1 MTKAKAPFPGM
12 EEIVA
17 YLNDNPGKVGK
28 RELARAFHIKGD
40 DRVQLKNML
49 KELKRSGKMEKA
61 SGKKLILA
69 DGLPETCPCLITGT
83 DSDGELIARPLNWN
97 KQTSCPQILITDPG
111 RLRPA
116 PQEGDM
122 VLLKLTPKGKRF
134 FHGAVL
140 RRLSEQPNRIVGVF
154 DTTSGKGGRILSV
167 DRRLHQNYIVD
178 RAHTGKAK
186 NGDVVIAKVPQN
198 AFDGTE
204 KYAKIIQV
212 IGPADAP
219 HAASLIALHL
229 HAIPVDFTEKALR
242 QAQKTKLPDMK
253 KRTDLRD
260 IPLVTIDGEDARDF
274 DDAVFAEPDED
285 KKNKDGFH
293 IIAAIADVA
302 YFVRPHSDLDDCA
315 RERGN
320 SVYFPDR
327 CIPMLP
333 EKLSADLC
341 SLKPNADRPCLAAHL
356 WINKN
361 GRLIRYKF
369 VRAMM
374 RSAARLNYH
383 EVQNV
388 FDGGLSKMN
397 QELRSHLLNLK
408 KAYEILALARK
419 QRGALELDVIEREI
433 ELDDKGQVKS
443 ILPRER
449 LDSHKA
455 VEEFMIL
462 ANVAAAEALEEYD
475 VPAMYRVHEPPSAEK
490 AAALQTFL
498 STIGIKAGKAGKL
511 NSTDLNKILDK
522 VRNTPRAAMI
532 SELILRSQS
541 QARYSPENSG
551 HFGLALEK
559 YVHFTSPIRRYA
571 DLLVHRG
578 LISALRLGN
587 DGLIDEDGNLTAD
600 LEDLGDHIS
609 ATERRAT
616 AAERDA
622 EERYLSA
629 YLKDRIGEKFS
640 GTINGVNRFGL
651 FVTLDD
657 IGAEGLIPISTLPND
672 YYIYEEER
680 RRLFGSSTG
689 NTYELGEHIFMTLA
703 EAAPVTGGLLFHI
716 LDSGAVKRRSAAQK
730 KKKAPR
736 KTRETDKRKAKRK

>member
-1 MTKAKAPFPGM
+1 MTKAKAPFPSM
-12 EEIVA
+12 DDLVA

-40 DRVQLKNML
+40 DRLKLKDML
-49 KELKRSGKMEKA
+49 KELKHSGKTEQA

-83 DSDGELIARPLNWN
+83 DSDGELVARPLNWN
-97 KQTSCPQILITDPG
+97 RQTPCPQILITDLG

-116 PQEGDM
+116 PREGDM
-122 VLLKLTPKGKRF
+122 VMLKLTPKGKRF
-134 FHGAVL
+134 FYGAVV
-140 RRLSEQPNRIVGVF
+140 RRLSEQPNRVVGLF

-186 NGDVVIAKVPQN
+186 NGDVVIAEVAPN
-198 AFDGTE
+198 AFGHAE
-204 KYAKIIQV
+204 KYAKIVQV
-212 IGPADAP
+212 IGPANAP
-219 HAASLIALHL
+219 RAASLIALHL
-229 HAIPVDFTEKALR
+229 HGIPVEFTEEALKQAEKA
-242 QAQKTKLPDMK
+242 KLPDMK
-253 KRTDLRD
+253 KRSDLRD

-293 IIAAIADVA
+293 IIVAIADVA
-302 YFVRPHSDLDDCA
+302 YFVRPHTALDDCA

-341 SLKPNADRPCLAAHL
+341 SLKPDVDRPCLAAHL

-361 GRLIRYKF
+361 GKLLKYKF

-388 FDGGLSKMN
+388 FDGKMPEMN
-397 QELRSHLLNLK
+397 DALRAHILDLK
-408 KAYEILALARK
+408 SAFEILAQAREK
-419 QRGALELDVIEREI
+419 RGALDLDVIEREI
-433 ELDDKGQVKS
+433 KLDQKGQVAS
-443 ILPRER
+443 ITPRER
-449 LDSHKA
+449 LDSHKT

-462 ANVAAAEALEEYD
+462 ANVAAAEALEEYN

-490 AAALQTFL
+490 AVALQSFL
-498 STIGIKAGKAGKL
+498 ETIGIKAGKTGKL
-511 NSTDLNKILDK
+511 DGDDLNKILDK
-522 VRNTPRAAMI
+522 VRNTPRAPMI
-532 SELILRSQS
+532 NELILRSQS
-541 QARYSPENSG
+541 QARYSPENLG

-559 YVHFTSPIRRYA
+559 YAHFTSPIRRYA

-578 LISALRLGN
+578 LISALRLGS
-587 DGLIDEDGNLTAD
+587 DGLIDEDGDMTAD
-600 LEDLGDHIS
+600 LEDLGEHIS
-609 ATERRAT
+609 ATERRAA

-629 YLKDRIGEKFS
+629 YLKDRIGERFG
-640 GTINGVNRFGL
+640 GTINGVSRFGL

-672 YYIYEEER
+672 YYVCEEER
-680 RRLFGSSTG
+680 HRLFGSSTG
-689 NTYELGEHIFMTLA
+689 NTYELGEHVFMTLA
-703 EAAPVTGGLLFHI
+703 EASPVTGGLLFHL
-716 LDSGAVKRRSAAQK
+716 LDAGTDKRRHTVK
-730 KKKAPR
+730 KEKKAPR
-736 KTRETDKRKAKRK
+736 KTNKRKTKRK

>member
-1 MTKAKAPFPGM
+1 MTKAKAPFPSM
-12 EEIVA
+12 DDLVA

-40 DRVQLKNML
+40 DRLKLKEML
-49 KELKRSGKMEKA
+49 KELKHSGKTEKA

-69 DGLPETCPCLITGT
+69 DGLPEACPCLITGT
-83 DSDGELIARPLNWN
+83 DSDGELVARPLNWN
-97 KQTSCPQILITDPG
+97 KQTPCPQILITDLG

-116 PQEGDM
+116 PREGDM
-122 VLLKLTPKGKRF
+122 VMLKLTPKGKRF
-134 FHGAVL
+134 FHGAVI
-140 RRLSEQPNRIVGVF
+140 RRLSEQPNRVVGLF

-186 NGDVVIAKVPQN
+186 NGDVVIAEVTQN
-198 AFDGTE
+198 TFGHAE

-212 IGPADAP
+212 IGPANAP
-219 HAASLIALHL
+219 RAASLIALHL
-229 HAIPVDFTEKALR
+229 HGIPVEFTEDALKQAEKA
-242 QAQKTKLPDMK
+242 KLPDMK
-253 KRTDLRD
+253 KRSDLRD

-293 IIAAIADVA
+293 IIVAIADVA
-302 YFVRPHSDLDDCA
+302 YFVRPHTALDDCA

-341 SLKPNADRPCLAAHL
+341 SLKPDVDRPCLAAHL

-361 GRLIRYKF
+361 GKLLKYKF

-388 FDGGLSKMN
+388 FDGGLPEMN
-397 QELRSHLLNLK
+397 DALRAHILNLK
-408 KAYEILALARK
+408 AAYEVLTQAREK
-419 QRGALELDVIEREI
+419 RGALDLDVIEREI
-433 ELDDKGQVKS
+433 ELDDKGQVAS
-443 ILPRER
+443 ITPRER
-449 LDSHKA
+449 LDSHKT

-462 ANVAAAEALEEYD
+462 ANVAAAEALEEYG

-490 AAALQTFL
+490 AVALQSFL
-498 STIGIKAGKAGKL
+498 ATIGIKAGKTGKL
-511 NSTDLNKILDK
+511 DGDDLNKILDK
-522 VRNTPRAAMI
+522 VRDTPRAAMVN
-532 SELILRSQS
+532 ELVLRTQS
-541 QARYSPENSG
+541 QARYSPENFG

-559 YVHFTSPIRRYA
+559 YAHFTSPIRRYA

-578 LISALRLGN
+578 LISALHLGS
-587 DGLIDEDGNLTAD
+587 DGLIDEDGDLTAD
-600 LEDLGDHIS
+600 LDDLGEHIS
-609 ATERRAT
+609 ATERRAA

-629 YLKDRIGEKFS
+629 YLKDRVGERFG
-640 GTINGVNRFGL
+640 GTINGVSRFGL
-651 FVTLDD
+651 FVTIDD

-672 YYIYEEER
+672 YYVCEEER
-680 RRLFGSSTG
+680 HRLFGSSTG
-689 NTYELGEHIFMTLA
+689 NAYELGEHVFMTLA
-703 EAAPVTGGLLFHI
+703 EASPVTGGLLFHI
-716 LDSGAVKRRSAAQK
+716 LDAGQNKRRFSPK
-730 KKKAPR
+730 KKN
-736 KTRETDKRKAKRK
+736 KTNKRKAKRK